1 MIKLYKEE
9 IIIIT
14 IGIGILLIISI
25 TFYQRLAVGKV
36 SAASKPPYSIE
47 QCDQWLMNSAGAG
60 SNQERTTLATLAS
73 ACYLSQRKE

>member
-1 MIKLYKEE
+1 MKKDLVVFSVWGAVLFTICILIVMHVYPVNKL
-9 IIIIT
+9 
-14 IGIGILLIISI
+14 
-25 TFYQRLAVGKV
+25 VN
-36 SAASKPPYSIE
+36 ASSKSPYSIG